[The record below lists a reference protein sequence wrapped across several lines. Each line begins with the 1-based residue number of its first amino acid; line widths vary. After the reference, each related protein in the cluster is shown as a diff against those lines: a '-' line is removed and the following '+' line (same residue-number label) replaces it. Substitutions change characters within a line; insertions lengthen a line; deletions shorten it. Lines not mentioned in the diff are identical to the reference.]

1 MANEAEE
8 RERQRVLSLVQED
21 LRKEIEALLTDV
33 HQESVK
39 YGDAATVPITRT
51 LARFASLLGG
61 LYIKADIQTRRIVR
75 LTWALVLLTVALL
88 IFTGYLSYDAY
99 LNDQR
104 AKKAHKDRTEKRE
117 PDVSVH

>member
-33 HQESVK
+33 HQESLRNT
-39 YGDAATVPITRT
+39 GGAMPITRT
-51 LARFASLLGG
+51 VARFASLLGA

-75 LTWALVLLTVALL
+75 LTRALVLLTVALL